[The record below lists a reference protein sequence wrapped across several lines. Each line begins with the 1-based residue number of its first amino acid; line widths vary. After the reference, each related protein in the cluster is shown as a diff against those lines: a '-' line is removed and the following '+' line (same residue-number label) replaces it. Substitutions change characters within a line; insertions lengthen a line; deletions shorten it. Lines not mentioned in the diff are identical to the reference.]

1 MRTADTLGFPGPVA
15 TSKLSQ
21 PGTKTESAPSS
32 KFGPR
37 AVGEDYSMVP
47 NRVNVLWAILGV
59 VGGLALG
66 AWYMGSKIQSPA
78 EMAARTSAP
87 EPSAILV
94 PVESRVLSSDVV
106 TRGTVRFGLPQ
117 PISIAPSTVKGGVG
131 LISSLPR
138 PNTQFGEGEV
148 ILSASGRPVF
158 VLRGASPA
166 FRDMSPRTS
175 GADVRQLEEALAR
188 LGFDPGPVDGN
199 YDQKTSVA
207 VERMYQKA
215 GWDSYAPTR
224 EQRAAVLAIE
234 KDWTDAARSRLA
246 AEAARE
252 TAVKAVAAARATAE
266 QNTRQAALDAA
277 ARVGV
282 GRQPVVDVRTGKPL
296 LLETERARAT
306 HSTAMANADVAT
318 QIADRALIVLDPRQ
332 TETARAAAEAKV
344 RVARDAQRKARL
356 EAELAIGNAM
366 REASLATER
375 AKAAEGAVNAARL
388 EGERSMRAAQEQQT
402 LAEFDVKVATERYE
416 RLDGELAAARAKLG
430 VQVPADEVVF
440 IPSLPIR
447 VHEVTAAVAGNAS
460 GPVMSVTDNEL
471 SIDSQLPIEAAPLVK
486 PGMPVAIDEQALG
499 IKATGVVE
507 TVANTPGTRGVDGY
521 HFYLGVKVESTPLS
535 LAGFSVRLSIPIETS
550 KGAVTAVPTSAVS
563 LAADGTSRVLVDR
576 GGRQEYVTV
585 QPGLSTGGYVEV
597 NASDGRLAPGELVVV
612 GYKTA
617 EPAAMK

>member
-1 MRTADTLGFPGPVA
+1 
-15 TSKLSQ
+15 
-21 PGTKTESAPSS
+21 
-32 KFGPR
+32 
-37 AVGEDYSMVP
+37 MVP
-47 NRVNVLWAILGV
+47 NRVNILWAILGV
-59 VGGLALG
+59 VGGMALG

-78 EMAARTSAP
+78 EMAARTAAP

-94 PVESRVLSSDVV
+94 PVESRVLSSDIV

-166 FRDMSPRTS
+166 FRDMAPGTS
-175 GADVRQLEEALAR
+175 GADVRQLEEALGR

-199 YDQKTSVA
+199 YDQKTSLA

-277 ARVGV
+277 ARVGA
-282 GRQPVVDVRTGKPL
+282 GRQSIDARTGKPL

-388 EGERSMRAAQEQQT
+388 EGERSVRAAQEQQT

-416 RLDGELAAARAKLG
+416 RLDRELAAARAKLG

-486 PGMPVAIDEQALG
+486 PGMAVAIDEQALG
-499 IKATGVVE
+499 IKAKGVVE
-507 TVANTPGTRGVDGY
+507 TVATTPGTRGVDGY
-521 HFYLGVKVESTPLS
+521 HFYLGVRVESTPSS
-535 LAGFSVRLSIPIETS
+535 LAGFSVRLSIPIETT

-597 NASDGRLAPGELVVV
+597 NAPDGRLVPGELVVV